1 MPRKVQKVVDF
12 QSHCPIFRVG
22 TRIPSIYCVLWSK
35 RDLGCLGPFLFFSR
49 ERERDVPCYTAS
61 HHASHI
67 VDLFFWGFFP
77 PENGQ
82 WFSQRRRKS
91 SVPPSPGSFF
101 LCFELFSCLYRH
113 SPCLTGPFLSCP
125 LHMRWCVIVHLLCH
139 AKELLSPSLSF
150 KSERPS
156 LQWKNEPRTRHLR
169 RSLETLDSRSLVT
182 PRRDV
187 ST

>member
-1 MPRKVQKVVDF
+1 MIQER
-12 QSHCPIFRVG
+12 FRV
-22 TRIPSIYCVLWSK
+22 PWPLS
-35 RDLGCLGPFLFFSR
+35 FLFQG
-49 ERERDVPCYTAS
+49 ERDVPCYTAS

-67 VDLFFWGFFP
+67 VDLFSEGFSPQRMDSDSLRDVESHLYPQAQVPSFYVL
-77 PENGQ
+77 N
-82 WFSQRRRKS
+82 FSPAS
-91 SVPPSPGSFF
+91 IDVVPLSASPV
-101 LCFELFSCLYRH
+101 H
-113 SPCLTGPFLSCP
+113 SCP
-125 LHMRWCVIVHLLCH
+125 ALSIWGDVSLFISF
-139 AKELLSPSLSF
+139 AKELLFPSLSF

>member
-49 ERERDVPCYTAS
+49 EREMFHVIL
-61 HHASHI
+61 HHI
-67 VDLFFWGFFP
+67 MLPTLWTFFSEGFSP

-82 WFSQRRRKS
+82 WFSQRCRKS

-101 LCFELFSCLYRH
+101 LYFELFSCLYRH

-169 RSLETLDSRSLVT
+169 RSLETLDSRSLVI
-182 PRRDV
+182 PRRVV